1 MPELPTM
8 REAPLASDARSE
20 GEALLWTAEDVCHRL
35 HVGRTRLYASLKSG
49 TFGPLPVKA
58 FGRRLLFRAD
68 EVREWV
74 AAGCP
79 PRRAWLSMR
88 GPT

>member
-1 MPELPTM
+1 MPESPTM
-8 REAPLASDARSE
+8 LEAPPAPDPRSA
-20 GEALLWTAEDVCHRL
+20 GEALLWTAEDVCRRL
-35 HVGRTRLYASLKSG
+35 HIGRTRLYASLKSG
-49 TFGPLPVKA
+49 TFGPVPVKA

-68 EVREWV
+68 EVRTWV

-88 GPT
+88 ERT